1 MKKYICTFPLLL
13 LLSICL
19 RAQNEIADVLQHIE
33 TNNKTL
39 RAENELNKARKLEAR
54 TGNYLAN
61 PTVELNQLWADG
73 SAGGNVNELAVVQ
86 SLDFPTVYSHKNKIA
101 GLRAAT
107 SDYQFAASRQQILLS
122 AQQICQE
129 IIYLRKQKKLLEE
142 RFQNASS
149 LFNLYE
155 KRLEGGDANQ
165 LEFNKIQL
173 EQLNTRNEM
182 RLNQTALKAA
192 LQQLQNLNG
201 GIPVEFTAEDYPEI
215 VALPGFAQIESEY
228 MAADPALKDLSGQSE
243 IAEREIRL
251 TRAQSLPKFDIGYRR
266 NGGSEEKLNGFRIGM
281 SIPLW
286 ENKNTVKRAKAQFEY
301 TTALLEDKQQTV
313 KSNLQQLYEQA
324 EALQLSRSEYQQIL
338 SGQHSTEL
346 LNKALQAGQIS
357 MIDYFIEITTLYESR
372 QNYLNVERDYFN
384 TVAQLFQYK
393 L

>member
-39 RAENELNKARKLEAR
+39 RAENELNKTRKLEAR

-73 SAGGNVNELAVVQ
+73 STGGNVNELAVVQ

-155 KRLEGGDANQ
+155 KRLERGDANQ

-201 GIPVEFTAEDYPEI
+201 GIPVEFTAEDYPGI

>member
-39 RAENELNKARKLEAR
+39 RAENGLNKTRKLEAR

-73 SAGGNVNELAVVQ
+73 STGGNVNELAVVQ

-155 KRLEGGDANQ
+155 KRLERGDANQ

-201 GIPVEFTAEDYPEI
+201 GIPVEFTAEDYPGI